1 MVPSILRARKVNLA
15 ISKPITPPDQV
26 IPLPDEVYKGDRL
39 SGDNLT
45 PSDGYSSL
53 VSLLTSLC
61 IKLISSSHRG

>member
-53 VSLLTSLC
+53 VSLFPLGSKLTT
-61 IKLISSSHRG
+61 SSHPD